1 MRNLK
6 YWLLCGASLIAA
18 TWLVGAPQPAQAQ
31 FGFGFRG
38 LPFHIYIGGGYRR
51 HGGGHRRRGG
61 KGGGEEE
68 RDDSSAPTRSNE
80 KTEKILASLGAPS
93 SAEQSRVLKGIS
105 ASPVLGVVGST
116 KDLQDVG
123 RPQSKEDDRDYTG
136 ALDAVV
142 RRLSNAQDESL
153 ATAGDVTASGIEQ
166 ALIKAIKEVRLDEFE
181 RFASESW
188 TTDRI
193 RKLVL
198 DRVLNE
204 LDPLLKGNTRG
215 QVRMAA
221 VEQVIQSAAAAVYR
235 RIFETSE
242 LLATNRA
249 ANLFIQ
255 NLYQKTGG
263 QVDERTREIADSL
276 VRRGSFAMVLRYEDL
291 LNSDDNNYAYHY
303 RAHRIVYD
311 CLAKNMATVIKTD
324 QSPVT
329 AEMIELNI
337 RRLVDKGKSCDLWLT
352 NQFGAPAPGTKAK
365 PQSPVPLRTVW
376 AEEGPQTDSSMF
388 TRSQN
393 RF

>member
-1 MRNLK
+1 MRSLK
-6 YWLLCGASLIAA
+6 YWLFCGAA
-18 TWLVGAPQPAQAQ
+18 LVSAIWTVGVPQPAQAQ

-38 LPFHIYIGGGYRR
+38 IPFNIYIGPGYRR
-51 HGGGHRRRGG
+51 HGGRHRNRGG
-61 KGGGEEE
+61 SQEE
-68 RDDSSAPTRSNE
+68 RDDSSAPNRSSE

-93 SAEQSRVLKGIS
+93 SAEQSRVLKGIN

-123 RPQSKEDDRDYTG
+123 KPQSKEDDRDYTG
-136 ALDAVV
+136 ALDRVV
-142 RRLSNAQDESL
+142 TRLSRSQDKGL
-153 ATAGDVTASGIEQ
+153 ATAGDATASGIEQ
-166 ALIKAIKEVRLDEFE
+166 ALIKAIKDARLDEFE

-198 DRVLNE
+198 DRVYND

-215 QVRMAA
+215 QVRMDAI
-221 VEQVIQSAAAAVYR
+221 EPVIQRAAQAIYR

-249 ANLFIQ
+249 ANQFIQ

-263 QVDERTREIADSL
+263 QVDDRTREIADSL
-276 VRRGSFAMVLRYEDL
+276 VRRGSFAMLARYDDL

-311 CLAKNMATVIKTD
+311 CLSKNIANVTKSDQKTASAEVIE
-324 QSPVT
+324 Q
-329 AEMIELNI
+329 NI
-337 RRLVDKGKSCDLWLT
+337 RRLVDKGRTCDLWVA
-352 NQFGAPAPGTKAK
+352 NQFGAPGPGLRVKA
-365 PQSPVPLRTVW
+365 QAPVPMRTVW
-376 AEEGPQTDSSMF
+376 AENGPETDSSMF

>member
-1 MRNLK
+1 MRSLK
-6 YWLLCGASLIAA
+6 YWLFCGAALIAA
-18 TWLVGAPQPAQAQ
+18 IWAVGAPQPAQAQ

-38 LPFHIYIGGGYRR
+38 LPFNIYIGPGHRR
-51 HGGGHRRRGG
+51 HGGRNRNRGG
-61 KGGGEEE
+61 SHEE
-68 RDDSSAPTRSNE
+68 RDDTPNRSSE
-80 KTEKILASLGAPS
+80 KADKILASLGAPS
-93 SAEQSRVLKGIS
+93 SAEQSTILKGIK

-123 RPQSKEDDRDYTG
+123 QPTSKEDDRDYTG
-136 ALDAVV
+136 ALDSIIT
-142 RRLSNAQDESL
+142 RLSRSQEKGL
-153 ATAGDVTASGIEQ
+153 ATAGDATASSIEQ
-166 ALIKAIKEVRLDEFE
+166 ALIKAIKDARLDEFE

-198 DRVLNE
+198 DRVYND

-215 QVRMAA
+215 QVRMDAI
-221 VEQVIQSAAAAVYR
+221 EPVIQRAAQAIYR

-249 ANLFIQ
+249 ANQFIQ

-263 QVDERTREIADSL
+263 QVDDRTREIADSL
-276 VRRGSFAMVLRYEDL
+276 VRRGSFAMLIRYEDL

-311 CLAKNMATVIKTD
+311 CLSKNMANVTKVD
-324 QSPVT
+324 QALAS
-329 AEMIELNI
+329 AEVMEQNI
-337 RRLVDKGKSCDLWLT
+337 RRLVEKGKTCDLWVA
-352 NQFGAPAPGTKAK
+352 NQFGAPGPGLKVKA
-365 PQSPVPLRTVW
+365 QSPVPMRTVW
-376 AEEGPQTDSSMF
+376 AEGGPETDSSMF
-388 TRSQN
+388 IRSQN